1 MKIATAVSI
10 VALFTLTAPLAA
22 SAEEPEVAAESAAL
36 AWLSLLDAKG
46 YTQTWN
52 EASPLFRER
61 TPQSRWKFD
70 AVRRCTWLG
79 VLRSRKLQSAAFESM
94 VRGAPDGE
102 YVKVR
107 FWSDFASKYGPLIE
121 TVIAKKDAD
130 GIWRV
135 ADYYILAGDYN
146 VGSGAAA
153 TCSTGSRVCK

>member
-1 MKIATAVSI
+1 MKIATAISS
-10 VALFTLTAPLAA
+10 VALFTLIAPLAA
-22 SAEEPEVAAESAAL
+22 GAEEPEAAAESAAL
-36 AWLSLLDAKG
+36 EWLGLLDAKG

-52 EASPLFRER
+52 EASPVFRKR
-61 TPQSRWKFD
+61 MPQSRWKFD
-70 AVRRCTWLG
+70 AVRRTSWLG
-79 VLRSRKLQSAAFESM
+79 VLRSRKVQSAAFESS
-94 VRGAPDGE
+94 VRGAPEGE

-146 VGSGAAA
+146 VGSGEAAA
-153 TCSTGSRVCK
+153 CSTGSRVC